1 MLPVNPSSATA
12 PRPLTG
18 PRIGWLVAIVLVA
31 AVAVLLTLRLT
42 RASAQPL
49 PPRADAPAGE
59 RNASE
64 LANIKQALALLEQK
78 SAALEHKSSTL
89 EHKSSALEA
98 TVADQ
103 SASAKAAEPIDTRT
117 DQEIHRAV
125 LTELDVLL
133 ATDQGDHRDRRSAA
147 DAFNGQLSSAI
158 SGKARVVEIECATAL
173 CKAVIEEDTGAQPE
187 MDTSTLVDSTPFLK
201 REAMFGYERE
211 GTRKRTVIYA
221 ARDGHSLAAARGV
234 PMPSNAPKP

>member
-1 MLPVNPSSATA
+1 M
-12 PRPLTG
+12 
-18 PRIGWLVAIVLVA
+18 GWLFAIVCVA
-31 AVAVLLTLRLT
+31 VLAVLLTLRFT

-59 RNASE
+59 RGASE
-64 LANIKQALALLEQK
+64 LASIKQALTLLQQKSSALEQK
-78 SAALEHKSSTL
+78 SSAL

-103 SASAKAAEPIDTRT
+103 SASVNGAESTDTRT
-117 DQEIHRAV
+117 DQEIHQAV
-125 LTELDVLL
+125 LTELDVSL
-133 ATDQGDHRDRRSAA
+133 ATDQGDPRDRRAAA
-147 DAFNGQLSSAI
+147 DALNGQLSSAI

-173 CKAVIEEDTGAQPE
+173 CKAVIEEDIRAQPE
-187 MDTSTLVDSTPFLK
+187 MDTSALVDSTPFLK

-221 ARDGHSLAAARGV
+221 ARDGHSLAAARGIAI
-234 PMPSNAPKP
+234 PSNAPKP